1 MHSRWTELLQSM
13 AGGVSGSGIS
23 HEMLGKVLYRVALAK
38 EPAPRSE
45 ISKGS
50 MTPYAPVLAS
60 GTVSKAADVLIRGGL
75 LTELGQRRGQVGP
88 PSRPLTLGGP
98 GWAVVGIHV
107 DLPRS
112 GPDRL
117 TGVICGL
124 DRNVLAGPELL
135 EVSKDLEDSKD
146 DDKHDLRGLAQ
157 GIRKLSESLLAQAAG
172 LPDRSP
178 RQQLLGVGVELGGH
192 VFRGTVID
200 SAHAHW
206 SQPVDLGEALTEEL
220 SKSPELDG
228 VPVIVENDVNA
239 LAIHRYYERSFEGL
253 DTALVAVFQQGVGGA
268 LILDGRMYRGSNGMA
283 PEPGHLA
290 VDYRIPE
297 GASKRPLALDTGK
310 RLNFDDEC
318 LCSRTGHKMYGHV
331 DTVATPSRIEGQL
344 ATVLPTDDD
353 VSLAKAAASPRAV
366 PVPGAGPGDL
376 VVSEEAKIMHRAG
389 RGLGRGLAHIINVVN
404 PGQIVLLLP
413 EPLANPLPGS
423 SGTEYVEAAERE
435 IDSAYSTGPSDAR
448 GGEDHLRLAI
458 HSYADDTIALDGA
471 VAAATTAFNAFTEHA
486 RGFDGCPV
494 PVNQK
499 KAQAPLSG
507 RVPHGTR
514 RAARDRG

>member
-1 MHSRWTELLQSM
+1 MHAQWTELLQSM
-13 AGGVSGSGIS
+13 ADGVSGSGIS
-23 HEMLGKVLYRVALAK
+23 HEMLGRVLYRVALAE
-38 EPAPRSE
+38 EPVPRSE
-45 ISKGS
+45 ISKGR
-50 MTPYAPVLAS
+50 MIPHAPVLAS
-60 GTVSKAADVLIRGGL
+60 ATVSKAADVLTSHGL
-75 LTELGQRRGQVGP
+75 LTELETRRGQVGP
-88 PSRPLTLGGP
+88 PIRPLALGGP
-98 GWAVVGIHV
+98 GWAVIGIHV
-107 DLPRS
+107 DQQHD
-112 GPDRL
+112 GPDTL

-124 DRNVLAGPELL
+124 DREVLAGPELL
-135 EVSKDLEDSKD
+135 EVPKD
-146 DDKHDLRGLAQ
+146 DDKHDPRGLAQ
-157 GIRKLSESLLAQAAG
+157 GVRKLTESLLAQAAG
-172 LPDRSP
+172 QPNRSEK
-178 RQQLLGVGVELGGH
+178 QQLLGVGVELGGH
-192 VFRGTVID
+192 IHRGKVID
-200 SAHAHW
+200 STHAQW
-206 SQPVDLGEALTEEL
+206 SRPVDLGEALTEEL
-220 SKSPELDG
+220 SKSTELEG

>member
-13 AGGVSGSGIS
+13 ADGVSGSGIS

-38 EPAPRSE
+38 EPVPRSE
-45 ISKGS
+45 ISKGN
-50 MTPYAPVLAS
+50 MIPYAPVLAS
-60 GTVSKAADVLIRGGL
+60 GTVSKAADVLIREGL

-88 PSRPLTLGGP
+88 PTRPLTLGGP
-98 GWAVVGIHV
+98 RWAVVGIHV

-124 DRNVLAGPELL
+124 DRQVLAGPELL

-157 GIRKLSESLLAQAAG
+157 GIRKLAESLLAQAAG
-172 LPDRSP
+172 LPNRSP
-178 RQQLLGVGVELGGH
+178 KQQLLGVGVELGGH

-239 LAIHRYYERSFEGL
+239 LAIHRYHERRFEGL
-253 DTALVAVFQQGVGGA
+253 NTALVAVFHQGVGGA

-290 VDYRIPE
+290 VDYPRIPD
-297 GASKRPLALDTGK
+297 GAGKRPLALDTGK
-310 RLNFDDEC
+310 RLTFDDEC
-318 LCSRTGHKMYGHV
+318 MCSKIGHKRYGHV

-344 ATVLPTDDD
+344 AAVLSDDS

-366 PVPGAGPGDL
+366 PVGEPGEL
-376 VVSEEAKIMHRAG
+376 IVSEEAKIMHRAG
-389 RGLGRGLAHIINVVN
+389 RGLGRGLAHIINIVN

-413 EPLANPLPGS
+413 APLASPPPGS

-435 IDSAYSTGPSDAR
+435 MDNAYSTGPRDAR
-448 GGEDHLRLAI
+448 GGEGHLRLTVQSYDDDKIVLEGAI
-458 HSYADDTIALDGA
+458 
-471 VAAATTAFNAFTEHA
+471 AAATTAFNAFTDHA
-486 RGFDGCPV
+486 RGLDGCSAPPPV
-494 PVNQK
+494 PQK
-499 KAQAPLSG
+499 SRRQARSN
-507 RVPHGTR
+507 HT
-514 RAARDRG
+514 